1 MATPKL
7 SIIVPIYNVEPYLRK
22 CVESLLTQDLDPA
35 EYEIILV
42 DDGSP
47 DGCPAICD
55 EYAQTL
61 HPSGGSRKGA
71 NIKVIHQPN
80 GGLSAA
86 RNTGI
91 MAAKGDYVC
100 FVDSDDYLQ
109 PNVLRELVEQMEHED
124 LDVLRFDYQNV
135 RITQAG
141 DYEVFQPYK
150 HPHQVDTR
158 TDVVDGETYLN
169 ERMNYACYAV
179 QFIIRRSLLSNQS
192 SVVSTQCSEDSNQKS
207 PILFTP
213 GIHFE
218 DVDWT
223 PRMLLAAKRVNGT
236 RTIVYNYLL
245 REGSITG
252 TINITDKRRNLED
265 SLRVVEILGALYTQ
279 YPQCTW
285 LKNMQ
290 GLMVSGD
297 LCTIAVCFYGER
309 ETYLRSIRQ
318 LNVFPLCIAN
328 QGGTYVRRAKII
340 NLSIGLFLLMMNLR
354 YRQWM
359 FVYGVWRHNV
369 SVCTHC

>member
-1 MATPKL
+1 MLFGDFNMLKL

-22 CVESLLTQDLDPA
+22 CVESLLTQDLDSA

-42 DDGSP
+42 DDGST

-55 EYAQTL
+55 EYAQAL

-71 NIKVIHQPN
+71 NIKVLHQPN

-86 RNTGI
+86 RNSGLRV
-91 MAAKGDYVC
+91 AEGKYVQ

-109 PNVLRELVEQMEHED
+109 PNVLRDLVEQMEREN

-135 RITQAG
+135 RINQVG

-150 HPHQVDTR
+150 HPHQVDMR
-158 TDVVDGETYLN
+158 TDVIDGETYLN
-169 ERMNYACYAV
+169 ERMGYACYAV
-179 QFIIRRSLLSNQS
+179 QFIIRRSLLVGS
-192 SVVSTQCSEDSNQKS
+192 SLKAKRSSLNVPS
-207 PILFTP
+207 ILFTQ

-265 SLRVVEILGALYTQ
+265 SLRVVESLGALYAQ

-297 LCTIAVCFYGER
+297 ICTIAVFFYGESHA
-309 ETYLRSIRQ
+309 YLCRIRQ
-318 LNVFPLCIAN
+318 MKALPLSIAN
-328 QGGTYVRRAKII
+328 QGRTYIRRARLI
-340 NLSIGLFLLMMNLR
+340 NFCPKMFLLIMNLR
-354 YRQWM
+354 HRL
-359 FVYGVWRHNV
+359 
-369 SVCTHC
+369 